1 MELDKYQ
8 EECKRTVKE
17 FESDKIKI
25 MTWGLGIS
33 GEAGDVAGCIKKTFA
48 HDNDQKNGIR
58 ENLGDTMWYIA
69 NICNFFNWDL
79 NEILEEN
86 MIKLRKRYPNG
97 FTSKD
102 AKRERVNWNEHYK

>member
-1 MELDKYQ
+1 
-8 EECKRTVKE
+8 
-17 FESDKIKI
+17 
-25 MTWGLGIS
+25 
-33 GEAGDVAGCIKKTFA
+33 
-48 HDNDQKNGIR
+48 
-58 ENLGDTMWYIA
+58 MWYIA

-102 AKRERVNWNEHYK
+102 AKRERVDWNEHYK